1 MSDPSKLYLIVQ
13 QLADPRFTSLAVI
26 AAEKLDADFQQT
38 ARDLQTLLLALQRQF
53 AGAAA

>member
-38 ARDLQTLLLALQRQF
+38 ARDLQTLLLALQRQL
-53 AGAAA
+53 GA